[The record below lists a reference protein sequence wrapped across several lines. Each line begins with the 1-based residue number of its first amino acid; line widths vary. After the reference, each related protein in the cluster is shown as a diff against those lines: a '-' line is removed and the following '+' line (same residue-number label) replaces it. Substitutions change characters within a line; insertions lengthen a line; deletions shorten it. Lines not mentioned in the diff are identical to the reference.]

1 MMPCKFCKETPPA
14 RGLKQVGR
22 TRTKG
27 TFFVRRYRC
36 KDCGAAMILRGNL
49 LQEESIGE
57 TWFPPGTV
65 TVAEGPTKRISFP
78 SWILDSALRAFGP

>member
-36 KDCGAAMILRGNL
+36 QDCGAAMILRGNL

-65 TVAEGPTKRISFP
+65 VVTVRPTKRISFP
-78 SWILDSALRAFGP
+78 SWASRLEPQRVRP